1 MIKYLPLLFIA
12 NFGFSQSFAPGPDS
26 VGTTAIH
33 KSSPE
38 FVAWATGG
46 TITRGFININDTT
59 VTYNDLNRA
68 SFGAIEDAF
77 GIATGTSVVS
87 LGDSGVATLTF
98 DFVIQDGPGFDF
110 AVFENGFMDGYMEF
124 AHVEVSSNGVDFVR
138 FPSTSEI
145 PLAPQLWNGSVSDC
159 RMMNNLAGKYRVNY
173 GTPFDLSELA
183 GSPNLDLQN
192 ISFVRLIDVV
202 GDVDGPHTSFDDS
215 GNAINDP
222 FPTEFHSGGF
232 DLDAVGILNGVL
244 GIKDETL
251 LQLSVYP
258 NPANGV
264 VTVNSVNTGVLVIT
278 DLNGKILKEI
288 QHNKLSQI
296 NLDQFQKG
304 VYLLQLNVKGEVKV
318 ERLIV
323 E

>member
-1 MIKYLPLLFIA
+1 
-12 NFGFSQSFAPGPDS
+12 
-26 VGTTAIH
+26 
-33 KSSPE
+33 
-38 FVAWATGG
+38 
-46 TITRGFININDTT
+46 
-59 VTYNDLNRA
+59 
-68 SFGAIEDAF
+68 
-77 GIATGTSVVS
+77 
-87 LGDSGVATLTF
+87 
-98 DFVIQDGPGFDF
+98 
-110 AVFENGFMDGYMEF
+110 
-124 AHVEVSSNGVDFVR
+124 
-138 FPSTSEI
+138 
-145 PLAPQLWNGSVSDC
+145 
-159 RMMNNLAGKYRVNY
+159 
-173 GTPFDLSELA
+173 
-183 GSPNLDLQN
+183 
-192 ISFVRLIDVV
+192 V

-264 VTVNSVNTGVLVIT
+264 VTINSDNTGVLVIT

>member
-1 MIKYLPLLFIA
+1 
-12 NFGFSQSFAPGPDS
+12 
-26 VGTTAIH
+26 
-33 KSSPE
+33 
-38 FVAWATGG
+38 
-46 TITRGFININDTT
+46 
-59 VTYNDLNRA
+59 
-68 SFGAIEDAF
+68 
-77 GIATGTSVVS
+77 
-87 LGDSGVATLTF
+87 
-98 DFVIQDGPGFDF
+98 
-110 AVFENGFMDGYMEF
+110 
-124 AHVEVSSNGVDFVR
+124 VEVSSNGIDFVR

-159 RMMNNLAGKYRVNY
+159 RMVNNLAGKYRVNY
-173 GTPFDLSELA
+173 GTPFDLNELA

-244 GIKDETL
+244 GLKDETL

-264 VTVNSVNTGVLVIT
+264 VTINSDNTGVLVIT